1 MHKLVSVRA
10 EIHYLERVQVG
21 LLPSATYPATAKSFI
36 FPQTLP
42 QEATRSHKK
51 PQVEPSTV
59 AASRNI
65 CEFATAENYP
75 SQARENMRLVASAG
89 KRATRAKRGKVFSQC
104 SSSLLVVKKEDPRF
118 LFLLVYSVQL
128 TKLLINCRAR

>member
-1 MHKLVSVRA
+1 MRKIVSVRA

-42 QEATRSHKK
+42 QEATSRTEYCSCFSQHLRICNSGKLPK
-51 PQVEPSTV
+51 PS
-59 AASRNI
+59 AGKH
-65 CEFATAENYP
+65 ATSCQRGKTCSQ
-75 SQARENMRLVASAG
+75 SQARENMQSVL
-89 KRATRAKRGKVFSQC
+89 Q
-104 SSSLLVVKKEDPRF
+104 LLTGCKKEDPRF
-118 LFLLVYSVQL
+118 LLLLVYSVQL